1 MTKKIWV
8 RVSSENQGYIESC
21 LQCGVMQPDSASAF
35 RQLHEEDCPIAPGP
49 TDLLERIEEINKP
62 RSEDP
67 DVEIEYERVRKAQE
81 LKAIREQ
88 AIESANR
95 DEFERKVQEGK
106 VIAAIRDSDPDWKI
120 KEQIG
125 FLESAI
131 KGQNLDFLILQIQ
144 WARHLIARSD
154 ISINEDLRESLIEKI
169 ERASFLVKEILEGIR
184 KASGLDI

>member
-1 MTKKIWV
+1 VTKKIWV

-106 VIAAIRDSDPDWKI
+106 VIATAQSSDPDWKI

-125 FLESAI
+125 FIESAI
-131 KGQNLDFLILQIQ
+131 KGQNLQFLHLQID
-144 WARHLIARSD
+144 WATQFLAGIEELVD
-154 ISINEDLRESLIEKI
+154 IGLREKLIERI
-169 ERASFLVKEILEGIR
+169 EQASKLANELSTEETK
-184 KASGLDI
+184 

>member
-49 TDLLERIEEINKP
+49 SDLLERIEEINKP

-88 AIESANR
+88 AIETANR
-95 DEFERKVQEGK
+95 AEFERKVQEGK
-106 VIAAIRDSDPDWKI
+106 VIATAQSSDPDWKI

-125 FLESAI
+125 FIESAI
-131 KGQNLDFLILQIQ
+131 KGQNLQFLHLQID
-144 WARHLIARSD
+144 WATQFLAGIEELVD
-154 ISINEDLRESLIEKI
+154 IGLREKLIERI
-169 ERASFLVKEILEGIR
+169 EQASKLANELSTEETK
-184 KASGLDI
+184 